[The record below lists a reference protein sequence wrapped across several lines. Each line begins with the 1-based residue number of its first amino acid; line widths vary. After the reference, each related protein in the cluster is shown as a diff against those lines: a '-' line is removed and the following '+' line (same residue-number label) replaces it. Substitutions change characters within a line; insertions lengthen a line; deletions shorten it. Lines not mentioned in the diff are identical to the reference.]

1 MKRIKNGLNK
11 LIKDSKKKI
20 KIIKTEHLIR
30 QFIQNNFLLI
40 VFVLTNVINSTV
52 LRFFCM
58 KSVENYLSVKA
69 ILADTVVAMFIIQTI
84 DGNVVNPRLLG
95 TKIHIHPLLVIISLL
110 IGGAIGGIAGMI
122 LAVPCGAL
130 IKRYFERFVDFRI
143 KKSYGE
149 KE

>member
-20 KIIKTEHLIR
+20 KRIKTEHLIR

-58 KSVENYLSVKA
+58 KSVENNLSVKA
-69 ILADTVVAMFIIQTI
+69 ILADTVVAMFI
-84 DGNVVNPRLLG
+84 G
-95 TKIHIHPLLVIISLL
+95 SFSF
-110 IGGAIGGIAGMI
+110 IAT
-122 LAVPCGAL
+122 
-130 IKRYFERFVDFRI
+130 
-143 KKSYGE
+143 
-149 KE
+149 